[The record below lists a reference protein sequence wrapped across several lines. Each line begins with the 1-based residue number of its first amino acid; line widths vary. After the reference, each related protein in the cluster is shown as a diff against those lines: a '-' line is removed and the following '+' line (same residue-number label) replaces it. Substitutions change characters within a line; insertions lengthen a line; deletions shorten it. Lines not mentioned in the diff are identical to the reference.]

1 MPNGMLPAHKVPA
14 ARFSL
19 PRSYAVWVAAQI
31 VLYFLAIA
39 LLVEGIF
46 LSEHFID
53 LVGDFTDEIGSVA
66 KAFLLAVLTAPEV
79 HFAIP
84 VAMFVAVYLVLLRCR
99 ERRELIAIAGVGIGG
114 RVFARFALILGV
126 ATMVASFVVTGT
138 ALPYARFDF
147 RSDLFAFRNEA
158 IRAGGAAEHF
168 FMFRDN
174 TVFKWSASRRTG
186 NTALF
191 VYQSRENGNDRA
203 ISAGDVQVMK
213 SAKQDTLQLALI
225 NVIAADVPRTS
236 PSLDSSASEMAES
249 GTGGC
254 ANCASAGE
262 RTLRAGNYLGTL
274 KLSDLSDLEPRGS
287 KSAEWSSSELLAISS
302 PPGDISN
309 LDRTRELM
317 NRFARGLLC
326 LCAPFIALLA
336 VGYTTRRSRPFVLP
350 AACGLILCLDV
361 LSLTIIR
368 ALAVAG
374 AAATAVGLMAFFV
387 VVLMPTVWQINARQ
401 SAIIRPALAKA

>member
-1 MPNGMLPAHKVPA
+1 MQNGMLPALKVAA
-14 ARFSL
+14 ARFFL
-19 PRSYAVWVAAQI
+19 PRSYALWVATQI

-39 LLVEGIF
+39 LLVESIF

-53 LVGDFTDEIGSVA
+53 LVGDFADEIGSVA
-66 KAFLLAVLTAPEV
+66 KAFVLAALTAPEV

-99 ERRELIAIAGVGIGG
+99 ERRELIAIAAVGIGG
-114 RVFARFALILGV
+114 RVFARFAMILGV

-147 RSDLFAFRNEA
+147 RRDLFAFRNEA
-158 IRAGGAAEHF
+158 IKAGGAAEHF
-168 FMFRDN
+168 YMFRDN
-174 TVFKWSASRRTG
+174 TVFKWPASRGTD

-191 VYQSRENGNDRA
+191 VYQSREDRSDRA
-203 ISAGDVQVMK
+203 ISAGDVQVME
-213 SAKQDTLQLALI
+213 SPKQDTLELALI
-225 NVIAADVPRTS
+225 NVIAADVPRES
-236 PSLDSSASEMAES
+236 QSLGSTASQSAQS
-249 GTGGC
+249 GGGDC
-254 ANCASAGE
+254 ANCPPAGE

-287 KSAEWSSSELLAISS
+287 KSAEWSSSELLSISP

-317 NRFARGLLC
+317 SRFARGLLC
-326 LCAPFIALLA
+326 LCAPFFALLA
-336 VGYTTRRSRPFVLP
+336 VGYTTRWSRPLVLP

-361 LSLTIIR
+361 LSLTIVR
-368 ALAVAG
+368 ALAAAG
-374 AAATAVGLMAFFV
+374 AAASAVGLITLFV
-387 VVLMPTVWQINARQ
+387 LVLIPTVWQINARQ
-401 SAIIRPALAKA
+401 SAIIRPAFVKA

>member
-1 MPNGMLPAHKVPA
+1 MG
-14 ARFSL
+14 
-19 PRSYAVWVAAQI
+19 Q
-31 VLYFLAIA
+31 
-39 LLVEGIF
+39 
-46 LSEHFID
+46 
-53 LVGDFTDEIGSVA
+53 
-66 KAFLLAVLTAPEV
+66 
-79 HFAIP
+79 
-84 VAMFVAVYLVLLRCR
+84 
-99 ERRELIAIAGVGIGG
+99 
-114 RVFARFALILGV
+114 
-126 ATMVASFVVTGT
+126 
-138 ALPYARFDF
+138 
-147 RSDLFAFRNEA
+147 
-158 IRAGGAAEHF
+158 
-168 FMFRDN
+168 
-174 TVFKWSASRRTG
+174 
-186 NTALF
+186 
-191 VYQSRENGNDRA
+191 
-203 ISAGDVQVMK
+203 
-213 SAKQDTLQLALI
+213 
-225 NVIAADVPRTS
+225 
-236 PSLDSSASEMAES
+236 S

-274 KLSDLSDLEPRGS
+274 KLSDLSDLERRGS
-287 KSAEWSSSELLAISS
+287 KSAEWSSSELLAISP
-302 PPGDISN
+302 PPGNISN

-326 LCAPFIALLA
+326 LCAPFIAFLA